1 MLKGMGTVP
10 PSSKY
15 DIHNLVRANF
25 HSVSACSCIYSTK
38 CIQSIVSVSCRCHSR
53 NDVVCHV
60 REEKTTENGQ
70 RRWKGVIRAKEPK
83 RECSIMTTTDRR

>member
-38 CIQSIVSVSCRCHSR
+38 CIQSIVSVSCCCHSR

-60 REEKTTENGQ
+60 REEKNDRKWTEKMERSHSSEGT
-70 RRWKGVIRAKEPK
+70 KE
-83 RECSIMTTTDRR
+83 RMFYHDND